1 MVKVE
6 LRSNESQESLLRRF
20 RRKVTRERVLSAVRK
35 KRFHMSDSE
44 KRRLA
49 RRKAERRER
58 RRMWKEERRF
68 S

>member
-20 RRKVTRERVLSAVRK
+20 RRKVTRERILSTVRK
-35 KRFHMSDSE
+35 KRFYMSDSQ
-44 KRRLA
+44 KRRIA
-49 RRKAERRER
+49 QRKAERRER
-58 RRMWKEERRF
+58 RRMWKEKRRF